1 MVVGELSVGDLNLPG
16 CFSTREPEYLHV
28 SFCLLLVSVS
38 CATMSSLAQWKRTL
52 GSGDLVAP
60 TVLLSL
66 AYNTAFFLHSLKAS
80 KLEPVVSF
88 ENSTFAFSEF
98 YLIFAVTVQLFSFRF
113 MVL

>member
-1 MVVGELSVGDLNLPG
+1 MPN
-16 CFSTREPEYLHV
+16 
-28 SFCLLLVSVS
+28 
-38 CATMSSLAQWKRTL
+38 
-52 GSGDLVAP
+52 
-60 TVLLSL
+60 VLLSL
-66 AYNTAFFLHSLKAS
+66 AYNTAFFLHSRKAS